1 MLFVRGF
8 AEFNMP
14 ERKLIWRKNGN

>member
-8 AEFNMP
+8 AEFNMA
-14 ERKLIWRKNGN
+14 ERKMIWRKNGN